1 MPLRHK
7 LTRISWFL
15 LLALWATQPVDARP
29 AAKAA
34 APGGPTSAQ
43 VKELERQ
50 AAESKAR
57 AAALAAKTAKIQKDL
72 AAQRQALT
80 DAAADVRA
88 GEETLSRLETERA
101 DLAGTVEH
109 QSEVLERE
117 RTKLAHLTAA
127 LVRLARIPPAGLFA
141 GFDQPVDAARAE
153 ILLQSA
159 LVETRN
165 EARQVEGELAQLGDD
180 RRRLDDKTRE
190 SEHEAGLQRNRQASL
205 TALVE
210 KRQALFEQTDD
221 DRQAE
226 EEKAGKIADQAQDL
240 RDLVARI
247 EAQRKAEAEA
257 AARARVKIK
266 TRPAQPEQFTVA
278 KGLPVAGSVKIHFG
292 QSDGLGIT
300 SHGVTVVA
308 RPGAAVTAP
317 AAGIVRFAGPFRSYR
332 EILILEHPGGYLSLI
347 AGMSRVNAAVGTEVG
362 VGEPIGTME
371 DRADGKPELYYELRR
386 NGQFVDPEAVTLP
399 VAVKGK
405 TR

>member
-1 MPLRHK
+1 MAPQP
-7 LTRISWFL
+7 
-15 LLALWATQPVDARP
+15 ALARP
-29 AAKAA
+29 AAKSA
-34 APGGPTSAQ
+34 APAGPTSAQ

-57 AAALAAKTAKIQKDL
+57 AAALAAKTAKMQKDL

-88 GEETLSRLETERA
+88 GEETLSRLDSEQA
-101 DLAGTVEH
+101 DLADTVGH
-109 QSEVLERE
+109 QSEALERE
-117 RTKLAHLTAA
+117 RAKLRRLTAA
-127 LVRLARIPPAGLFA
+127 LVRLSRIPPGGLFA
-141 GFDQPVDAARAE
+141 GFDEPVDAARAE

-165 EARQVEGELAQLGDD
+165 EAKQVEAELGRLDDD
-180 RRRLDDKTRE
+180 RRRLDDKRRE
-190 SEHEAGLQRNRQASL
+190 GEHEAGLQRNRQASL
-205 TALVE
+205 TALVD
-210 KRQALFEQTDD
+210 KRQALYQQTDE

-226 EEKAGKIADQAQDL
+226 EEKSRKIADQAQDL

-247 EAQRKAEAEA
+247 EAQQKAEADA
-257 AARARVKIK
+257 AARAKSKIK
-266 TRPAQPEQFTVA
+266 TKPAEVGQFTVA

-292 QSDGLGIT
+292 QSDGLGTT
-300 SHGVTVVA
+300 SHGVTIVA
-308 RPGAAVTAP
+308 RAGAAVTAP
-317 AAGIVRFAGPFRSYR
+317 ASGTVRFAGPFRSYR

-347 AGMSRVNAAVGTEVG
+347 AGMSRVNATVGTEVG

-371 DRADGKPELYYELRR
+371 DRADGRPELYYELRR